1 MTTTVTTVTES
12 VTPVTV
18 IVIQSQLLSSSHS
31 YRHNAAISAAR
42 ATYGQHK
49 GPNMMMFSP
58 LYQQRSAAASK
69 LRVRN
74 IRSGPVWTSLNQSG
88 PARTGLEQ
96 LKPVRNLQSGTIRL
110 KPVQTN
116 PAESKTS
123 SQNQPEPVRTGLE
136 QLAPV
141 RNLQSG
147 TIRLRPV
154 QNGWLR
160 LHSSVRLPTAPRSRL
175 RRHRRFRHE
184 RIRQAQPEQ
193 PQQHHQQRHP
203 QPHRHQSQYRS
214 SPHP

>member
-31 YRHNAAISAAR
+31 YRHNAAIPAAQ
-42 ATYGQHK
+42 TTCGQHK

-74 IRSGPVWTSLNQSG
+74 IQPEPARTSQNQSGLAWNSLRPSETSSLEQSDSNRFRPIQLSPKHPARTSQNQSGPVWTG
-88 PARTGLEQ
+88 WTGLEQ
-96 LKPVRNLQSGTIRL
+96 LEPVRNLQSGTIRL
-110 KPVQTN
+110 KPVW
-116 PAESKTS
+116 
-123 SQNQPEPVRTGLE
+123 
-136 QLAPV
+136 
-141 RNLQSG
+141 
-147 TIRLRPV
+147 
-154 QNGWLR
+154 NGWLR

-175 RRHRRFRHE
+175 RCHRRFRHE

-193 PQQHHQQRHP
+193 
-203 QPHRHQSQYRS
+203 
-214 SPHP
+214 

>member
-31 YRHNAAISAAR
+31 YRHNAAIPAAR
-42 ATYGQHK
+42 ATCGQHK

-74 IRSGPVWTSLNQSG
+74 IQPEPV
-88 PARTGLEQ
+88 RTGLER
-96 LKPVRNLQSGTIRL
+96 LTPVRNLQSGTIRL
-110 KPVQTN
+110 K
-116 PAESKTS
+116 
-123 SQNQPEPVRTGLE
+123 
-136 QLAPV
+136 
-141 RNLQSG
+141 
-147 TIRLRPV
+147 PV

-175 RRHRRFRHE
+175 RCHRRFRHE

>member
-31 YRHNAAISAAR
+31 YRHNAAIPAAR
-42 ATYGQHK
+42 ATCGQHK

-74 IRSGPVWTSLNQSG
+74 IQPGPARTGLEQLAPVRNLQSGTIRTSQNQSEPVWNSLSRSETSSLEQSDSNRFRPIQLSPKHPARTSQNQSGPVWTG
-88 PARTGLEQ
+88 WTGLEQ

-110 KPVQTN
+110 K
-116 PAESKTS
+116 
-123 SQNQPEPVRTGLE
+123 
-136 QLAPV
+136 
-141 RNLQSG
+141 
-147 TIRLRPV
+147 PV

-175 RRHRRFRHE
+175 RCHRRFRHE

-193 PQQHHQQRHP
+193 
-203 QPHRHQSQYRS
+203 
-214 SPHP
+214 

>member
-31 YRHNAAISAAR
+31 YRHNAAIPAAR
-42 ATYGQHK
+42 ATCGQHK

-74 IRSGPVWTSLNQSG
+74 IQPEPV
-88 PARTGLEQ
+88 RTDLEQ
-96 LKPVRNLQSGTIRL
+96 LAPVRNLQSGTIRL

-116 PAESKTS
+116 PAESETS
-123 SQNQPEPVRTGLE
+123 SQNQPKPARTSPDQFGPVRTGLE
-136 QLAPV
+136 QLMPV

-147 TIRLRPV
+147 TIRLKPV

-193 PQQHHQQRHP
+193 
-203 QPHRHQSQYRS
+203 
-214 SPHP
+214 

>member
-31 YRHNAAISAAR
+31 YRHNGAIPTVR
-42 ATYGQHK
+42 ATCGQHK

-74 IRSGPVWTSLNQSG
+74 IQPEQ
-88 PARTGLEQ
+88 ARTGLEQ
-96 LKPVRNLQSGTIRL
+96 LTPVRNLQSGTIRL
-110 KPVQTN
+110 KPVQ
-116 PAESKTS
+116 
-123 SQNQPEPVRTGLE
+123 
-136 QLAPV
+136 
-141 RNLQSG
+141 
-147 TIRLRPV
+147 
-154 QNGWLR
+154 NGWLR
-160 LHSSVRLPTAPRSRL
+160 SRSSVRLPTAPRSRL
-175 RRHRRFRHE
+175 RCHRRFRHE

>member
-1 MTTTVTTVTES
+1 MTTTVTGVTES

-42 ATYGQHK
+42 ATCRQHK

-74 IRSGPVWTSLNQSG
+74 IQPEPARTSQNQSG
-88 PARTGLEQ
+88 LAWNSLRPSETSSLEQSDSNRFRPIQLSPKHPART
-96 LKPVRNLQSGTIRL
+96 
-110 KPVQTN
+110 
-116 PAESKTS
+116 
-123 SQNQPEPVRTGLE
+123 SQNQSEPVRTGLE

-175 RRHRRFRHE
+175 RCHRRFRHE

-193 PQQHHQQRHP
+193 
-203 QPHRHQSQYRS
+203 
-214 SPHP
+214 

>member
-31 YRHNAAISAAR
+31 YRHNGAIPAAR
-42 ATYGQHK
+42 ATCGQHK

-74 IRSGPVWTSLNQSG
+74 IQPEQ
-88 PARTGLEQ
+88 ARTGLEQ
-96 LKPVRNLQSGTIRL
+96 LKPI
-110 KPVQTN
+110 
-116 PAESKTS
+116 
-123 SQNQPEPVRTGLE
+123 
-136 QLAPV
+136 

-154 QNGWLR
+154 QTNPAESET
-160 LHSSVRLPTAPRSRL
+160 SS
-175 RRHRRFRHE
+175 
-184 RIRQAQPEQ
+184 QNQPE
-193 PQQHHQQRHP
+193 PART
-203 QPHRHQSQYRS
+203 SQNRFGTAYARPKPPVWNNPTQTGS
-214 SPHP
+214 ERLA

>member
-31 YRHNAAISAAR
+31 YRHNAAIPAAR
-42 ATYGQHK
+42 ATCGQHK

-69 LRVRN
+69 LRVQN
-74 IRSGPVWTSLNQSG
+74 IQPE

-96 LKPVRNLQSGTIRL
+96 LTPVRNLQSGTIRL

-116 PAESKTS
+116 PAESETS
-123 SQNQPEPVRTGLE
+123 SQNQPKPVRTGLE
-136 QLAPV
+136 QLTPV

-147 TIRLRPV
+147 TIRLKPV
-154 QNGWLR
+154 QNDWLR

-175 RRHRRFRHE
+175 RCHQRFRHE

-193 PQQHHQQRHP
+193 
-203 QPHRHQSQYRS
+203 
-214 SPHP
+214 

>member
-31 YRHNAAISAAR
+31 YRHNAAIPAAR
-42 ATYGQHK
+42 ATCGQHK

-69 LRVRN
+69 LRVQN
-74 IRSGPVWTSLNQSG
+74 IQPE

-110 KPVQTN
+110 K
-116 PAESKTS
+116 
-123 SQNQPEPVRTGLE
+123 
-136 QLAPV
+136 
-141 RNLQSG
+141 
-147 TIRLRPV
+147 PV

>member
-31 YRHNAAISAAR
+31 YRHNAAIPAAR
-42 ATYGQHK
+42 ATCGQHK

-74 IRSGPVWTSLNQSG
+74 IQPEPVRTS
-88 PARTGLEQ
+88 LEQ
-96 LKPVRNLQSGTIRL
+96 LEPVRNIQSGTIRL

-123 SQNQPEPVRTGLE
+123 SQNQPEPVWTGWTGLE
-136 QLAPV
+136 QLRPV

-147 TIRLRPV
+147 TIRLKPV
-154 QNGWLR
+154 WNGWLR

-175 RRHRRFRHE
+175 RCHRRFRHE

-193 PQQHHQQRHP
+193 
-203 QPHRHQSQYRS
+203 
-214 SPHP
+214 

>member
-31 YRHNAAISAAR
+31 YRHNATIPAAR
-42 ATYGQHK
+42 ATCGQHK
-49 GPNMMMFSP
+49 GPNMVMFSP

-74 IRSGPVWTSLNQSG
+74 LQPEPARTSQDRFGPV
-88 PARTGLEQ
+88 RTGLEQ
-96 LKPVRNLQSGTIRL
+96 LEPVRNLQSGTIRL

-116 PAESKTS
+116 PAESETS
-123 SQNQPEPVRTGLE
+123 SQNQPKPARTSQDRFGPVRTGLE
-136 QLAPV
+136 QLTPV

-147 TIRLRPV
+147 TIRLKPV

-160 LHSSVRLPTAPRSRL
+160 SRSSVRLPTAPRSRL
-175 RRHRRFRHE
+175 RCHRRFRHE

-193 PQQHHQQRHP
+193 
-203 QPHRHQSQYRS
+203 
-214 SPHP
+214 

>member
-31 YRHNAAISAAR
+31 YRHNAAIPAAR
-42 ATYGQHK
+42 ATCGQHK

-58 LYQQRSAAASK
+58 LYQQRSAVASK

-74 IRSGPVWTSLNQSG
+74 IQSEPVRTGLDRSGPVWNSLRPSETSSLEQSDSNRFRPIQLSPKH
-88 PARTGLEQ
+88 PARTSPEPVRTGLEQ
-96 LKPVRNLQSGTIRL
+96 LEPVRNLQSGTIRL
-110 KPVQTN
+110 KPVW
-116 PAESKTS
+116 
-123 SQNQPEPVRTGLE
+123 
-136 QLAPV
+136 
-141 RNLQSG
+141 
-147 TIRLRPV
+147 
-154 QNGWLR
+154 NGWLR

-193 PQQHHQQRHP
+193 
-203 QPHRHQSQYRS
+203 
-214 SPHP
+214 

>member
-31 YRHNAAISAAR
+31 YRHNAAIPAAR
-42 ATYGQHK
+42 ATCGQHK

-74 IRSGPVWTSLNQSG
+74 IQPESV
-88 PARTGLEQ
+88 RTGLEQ
-96 LKPVRNLQSGTIRL
+96 LEPVRNIQSG
-110 KPVQTN
+110 
-116 PAESKTS
+116 
-123 SQNQPEPVRTGLE
+123 PVRTGLE

-141 RNLQSG
+141 RNIQSG

-175 RRHRRFRHE
+175 RCHRRFRHE

-193 PQQHHQQRHP
+193 
-203 QPHRHQSQYRS
+203 
-214 SPHP
+214 

>member
-31 YRHNAAISAAR
+31 YRHNAAIPAAR
-42 ATYGQHK
+42 ATCGQHK

-74 IRSGPVWTSLNQSG
+74 IQPESV
-88 PARTGLEQ
+88 RTGLEQ
-96 LKPVRNLQSGTIRL
+96 LEPVRNIQSG
-110 KPVQTN
+110 
-116 PAESKTS
+116 
-123 SQNQPEPVRTGLE
+123 PVRTGLE

-141 RNLQSG
+141 RNIQSG

-160 LHSSVRLPTAPRSRL
+160 LHSSVRLPTVPRSRL

-193 PQQHHQQRHP
+193 
-203 QPHRHQSQYRS
+203 
-214 SPHP
+214 

>member
-31 YRHNAAISAAR
+31 YRHNAAIPAAR
-42 ATYGQHK
+42 ATCGQHK

-74 IRSGPVWTSLNQSG
+74 IQPEPVRTS
-88 PARTGLEQ
+88 LEQ
-96 LKPVRNLQSGTIRL
+96 LAPVRNLQSGTIRL

-116 PAESKTS
+116 PAESETS
-123 SQNQPEPVRTGLE
+123 SQNQSRTSPEPVRTGLE
-136 QLAPV
+136 QLKPV

-175 RRHRRFRHE
+175 RCHRRFRHE

-193 PQQHHQQRHP
+193 
-203 QPHRHQSQYRS
+203 
-214 SPHP
+214 

>member
-31 YRHNAAISAAR
+31 YRHNAAIPAAR
-42 ATYGQHK
+42 ATCGQHK

-74 IRSGPVWTSLNQSG
+74 IQPE

-96 LKPVRNLQSGTIRL
+96 LAPVRNLQSGTIRL

-116 PAESKTS
+116 PAESETS
-123 SQNQPEPVRTGLE
+123 SQNQPEPARTSPEPVRTGLE
-136 QLAPV
+136 QLEPV

-193 PQQHHQQRHP
+193 
-203 QPHRHQSQYRS
+203 
-214 SPHP
+214 

>member
-31 YRHNAAISAAR
+31 YRHNAAIPAAR
-42 ATYGQHK
+42 ATCGQHK

-74 IRSGPVWTSLNQSG
+74 IQPE

-96 LKPVRNLQSGTIRL
+96 LAPVRNLQSGTIRL

-123 SQNQPEPVRTGLE
+123 SQNQPEPARTSQNQSGPVWTSWTGLE
-136 QLAPV
+136 QLKPV

-193 PQQHHQQRHP
+193 
-203 QPHRHQSQYRS
+203 
-214 SPHP
+214 

>member
-31 YRHNAAISAAR
+31 YRHNAAIPAAR
-42 ATYGQHK
+42 ATCGQHK

-74 IRSGPVWTSLNQSG
+74 IQPEPV
-88 PARTGLEQ
+88 RTDLEQ
-96 LKPVRNLQSGTIRL
+96 LAPVRNLQSGTIRL

-116 PAESKTS
+116 PDESETS
-123 SQNQPEPVRTGLE
+123 SQNQPEPVRTSLDQFGPVRTGLE

-141 RNLQSG
+141 RNIQSG
-147 TIRLRPV
+147 TIRLKPV

-160 LHSSVRLPTAPRSRL
+160 SRSSVRLPTAPRSRL

-193 PQQHHQQRHP
+193 
-203 QPHRHQSQYRS
+203 
-214 SPHP
+214 

>member
-31 YRHNAAISAAR
+31 YRHNAAISAAW
-42 ATYGQHK
+42 ATCGQHK

-69 LRVRN
+69 LRVQN
-74 IRSGPVWTSLNQSG
+74 LQPEPVWTSLDQFEPVRTSQDRFGTACARPKPPVWNNPDQSE
-88 PARTGLEQ
+88 PVRTGLEQ

-123 SQNQPEPVRTGLE
+123 SQNQPEPVRTSLDR
-136 QLAPV
+136 LD
-141 RNLQSG
+141 RFG
-147 TIRLRPV
+147 T
-154 QNGWLR
+154 
-160 LHSSVRLPTAPRSRL
+160 A
-175 RRHRRFRHE
+175 
-184 RIRQAQPEQ
+184 
-193 PQQHHQQRHP
+193 
-203 QPHRHQSQYRS
+203 
-214 SPHP
+214 

>member
-31 YRHNAAISAAR
+31 YRHNAAIPAAR
-42 ATYGQHK
+42 ATCGQHK

-74 IRSGPVWTSLNQSG
+74 IQPEPV
-88 PARTGLEQ
+88 RTGLER
-96 LKPVRNLQSGTIRL
+96 LTPVRNLQSGTIRL
-110 KPVQTN
+110 KPVQ
-116 PAESKTS
+116 
-123 SQNQPEPVRTGLE
+123 
-136 QLAPV
+136 
-141 RNLQSG
+141 
-147 TIRLRPV
+147 
-154 QNGWLR
+154 NGWLR
-160 LHSSVRLPTAPRSRL
+160 SRSSVRLPTAPRSRL

>member
-31 YRHNAAISAAR
+31 YRHNAAIPAAR
-42 ATYGQHK
+42 ATCGQHK

-74 IRSGPVWTSLNQSG
+74 IQPE

-96 LKPVRNLQSGTIRL
+96 LK
-110 KPVQTN
+110 
-116 PAESKTS
+116 
-123 SQNQPEPVRTGLE
+123 
-136 QLAPV
+136 PV

-175 RRHRRFRHE
+175 RCHRRFRHE

>member
-31 YRHNAAISAAR
+31 YRHNAAIPAAR
-42 ATYGQHK
+42 ATCGQHK

-74 IRSGPVWTSLNQSG
+74 IQPEPV
-88 PARTGLEQ
+88 RTGLEQ

-110 KPVQTN
+110 K
-116 PAESKTS
+116 
-123 SQNQPEPVRTGLE
+123 
-136 QLAPV
+136 
-141 RNLQSG
+141 
-147 TIRLRPV
+147 PV

>member
-31 YRHNAAISAAR
+31 YRHNAAIPAAR
-42 ATYGQHK
+42 ATCGQHK

-74 IRSGPVWTSLNQSG
+74 IQPEPVW
-88 PARTGLEQ
+88 TGLEQ
-96 LKPVRNLQSGTIRL
+96 LEPVRNIQSGTIRL
-110 KPVQTN
+110 K
-116 PAESKTS
+116 
-123 SQNQPEPVRTGLE
+123 
-136 QLAPV
+136 
-141 RNLQSG
+141 
-147 TIRLRPV
+147 PV

-184 RIRQAQPEQ
+184 RIRQAQPGQ
-193 PQQHHQQRHP
+193 PQQHHQQRCP
-203 QPHRHQSQYRS
+203 QPHHHQSQYRS

>member
-31 YRHNAAISAAR
+31 YRHNAAIPAAR
-42 ATYGQHK
+42 ATCGQHK

-74 IRSGPVWTSLNQSG
+74 IQPE
-88 PARTGLEQ
+88 PARTSPDQ
-96 LKPVRNLQSGTIRL
+96 LAPVRNLQSGTIRL

-123 SQNQPEPVRTGLE
+123 SQNQPEPVRTSLDR
-136 QLAPV
+136 LD
-141 RNLQSG
+141 RFG
-147 TIRLRPV
+147 T
-154 QNGWLR
+154 
-160 LHSSVRLPTAPRSRL
+160 A
-175 RRHRRFRHE
+175 
-184 RIRQAQPEQ
+184 
-193 PQQHHQQRHP
+193 
-203 QPHRHQSQYRS
+203 
-214 SPHP
+214 

>member
-1 MTTTVTTVTES
+1 MRAAQGAEHDDVQPLVSTAVSRSQQIARPKHPARTS
-12 VTPVTV
+12 LDQSGPVWNNLSPSETSSLEQSDSNRFRP
-18 IVIQSQLLSSSHS
+18 IQLSPKHPARTSQ
-31 YRHNAAISAAR
+31 N
-42 ATYGQHK
+42 Q
-49 GPNMMMFSP
+49 
-58 LYQQRSAAASK
+58 
-69 LRVRN
+69 
-74 IRSGPVWTSLNQSG
+74 SGPVWTG
-88 PARTGLEQ
+88 WTGLEQ
-96 LKPVRNLQSGTIRL
+96 LK
-110 KPVQTN
+110 
-116 PAESKTS
+116 
-123 SQNQPEPVRTGLE
+123 
-136 QLAPV
+136 PV

-175 RRHRRFRHE
+175 RCHRRFRHE

>member
-1 MTTTVTTVTES
+1 MTTIVTTATES

-31 YRHNAAISAAR
+31 YRHNAAIPAAR
-42 ATYGQHK
+42 ATCGQHK
-49 GPNMMMFSP
+49 GLNMMMFSP
-58 LYQQRSAAASK
+58 LYQQRSAVASK

-74 IRSGPVWTSLNQSG
+74 IQPEPVRTSQNQSG
-88 PARTGLEQ
+88 PAWNSLRPSETSSLEQ
-96 LKPVRNLQSGTIRL
+96 SDSDRFRPIQLNPKHPVRTSQDRFG
-110 KPVQTN
+110 PVW
-116 PAESKTS
+116 
-123 SQNQPEPVRTGLE
+123 TGLE

-147 TIRLRPV
+147 TIRLKPV

-160 LHSSVRLPTAPRSRL
+160 LHSSVKLPTAPRSRL

-193 PQQHHQQRHP
+193 
-203 QPHRHQSQYRS
+203 
-214 SPHP
+214 

>member
-31 YRHNAAISAAR
+31 YRHNAAIPAAR
-42 ATYGQHK
+42 ATCGQHK

-74 IRSGPVWTSLNQSG
+74 IQPEPVWTSQDRLGTACARTKPPVWNNPDQSE
-88 PARTGLEQ
+88 PVRTGLEQ

-123 SQNQPEPVRTGLE
+123 SQNQPEPVRTSLDR
-136 QLAPV
+136 LD
-141 RNLQSG
+141 RFG
-147 TIRLRPV
+147 T
-154 QNGWLR
+154 
-160 LHSSVRLPTAPRSRL
+160 A
-175 RRHRRFRHE
+175 
-184 RIRQAQPEQ
+184 
-193 PQQHHQQRHP
+193 
-203 QPHRHQSQYRS
+203 
-214 SPHP
+214 

>member
-31 YRHNAAISAAR
+31 YRHNAAIPAAR
-42 ATYGQHK
+42 AACGQHK

-74 IRSGPVWTSLNQSG
+74 IQPE

-96 LKPVRNLQSGTIRL
+96 LTPVQNLQSGTIRL

-116 PAESKTS
+116 PAESETS
-123 SQNQPEPVRTGLE
+123 SQNQSGPVWTGWTGLE
-136 QLAPV
+136 QLKPI

-160 LHSSVRLPTAPRSRL
+160 LHSSVRLPTAPHSRL
-175 RRHRRFRHE
+175 RCHRRFRHE

-193 PQQHHQQRHP
+193 
-203 QPHRHQSQYRS
+203 
-214 SPHP
+214 

>member
-31 YRHNAAISAAR
+31 YRHNAAIPAAR
-42 ATYGQHK
+42 ATCGQHK

-74 IRSGPVWTSLNQSG
+74 IQPEPV
-88 PARTGLEQ
+88 RTDLEQ
-96 LKPVRNLQSGTIRL
+96 LAPVRNLQSGTIRL

-116 PAESKTS
+116 PAESETS
-123 SQNQPEPVRTGLE
+123 SQNQPEPVRTSLDQFGPVRTGLE

-141 RNLQSG
+141 RNIQSG
-147 TIRLRPV
+147 TIRLKPV

-160 LHSSVRLPTAPRSRL
+160 SRSSVRLPTAPRSRL

-193 PQQHHQQRHP
+193 
-203 QPHRHQSQYRS
+203 
-214 SPHP
+214 